1 MNCDRTGEVAMGE
14 VISISGRV
22 TTDTSGQMRS
32 RLGDALRQKPDTV
45 IIDLSHVHYMDTSGL
60 ATLIE
65 AMRIARKLDTQLVLR
80 GVQEQPRYLLKVT
93 NLDRMFPIEEEGN

>member
-1 MNCDRTGEVAMGE
+1 MGE
-14 VISISGRV
+14 VVSISGRV

-32 RLGDALRQKPDTV
+32 KLGDALRLKPRTV
-45 IIDLSHVHYMDTSGL
+45 TIDLSRVDYVDTSGL

-65 AMRIARKLDTQLVLR
+65 AMRIAQKQNTQLVLR

-93 NLDRMFPIEEEGN
+93 NLDRLFPIEEEANP

>member
-1 MNCDRTGEVAMGE
+1 MGE
-14 VISISGRV
+14 VVSISGRV

-32 RLGDALRQKPDTV
+32 KLGDALGLKPDTV
-45 IIDLSHVHYMDTSGL
+45 TIDLSRVDYMDTSGL

-65 AMRIARKLDTQLVLR
+65 ALRIARKQNTQLILR

-93 NLDRMFPIEEEGN
+93 NLDRMFPIEEEAKP